1 MGKVRIEYDA
11 AAVGDLL
18 NLPEMHALLLSVG
31 EDVRSEA
38 QGTADDAQ
46 NGPGGT
52 IDGYAQAGF
61 TVELVGRGKR
71 PRVDIRSNASPEV
84 ALAAHFNSQRKNGV
98 GHLRAALY
106 KFIR

>member
-1 MGKVRIEYDA
+1 MAKVRIEYNEM
-11 AAVGDLL
+11 AVGELL
-18 NLPEMHALLLSVG
+18 NSPAMLELLTSVG
-31 EDVRSEA
+31 EDVRAEA
-38 QGTADDAQ
+38 QATADDAQ
-46 NGPGGT
+46 NGSGGT

-61 TVELVGRGKR
+61 SVELVGRGKR

-106 KFIR
+106 KFTR

>member
-1 MGKVRIEYDA
+1 MGNVRIEYDPI
-11 AAVGDLL
+11 AVGELL
-18 NLPEMHALLLSVG
+18 NNPAMLELLMKIG

-38 QGTADDAQ
+38 QATADDAQ
-46 NGPGGT
+46 NGEGGT

-61 TVELVGRGKR
+61 SIELVGRGKR

-84 ALAAHFNSQRKNGV
+84 ATAAHFNSQRKNGV

-106 KFIR
+106 KFTR